1 MKKIILPVLALAA
14 ALTVSCNKEQGTDS
28 PAAKA
33 SKKVTIEASIDG
45 TKTYYA
51 NDKTFSWLAGDEISV
66 MEELDGEV
74 KFDVFTAAAEGRAT
88 SFNGEISEGATFG
101 KWAVYPA
108 TLEPEVDE
116 AGVLSFKVQ
125 HGSVQEIDPANP
137 LKYLPLVGQKQED
150 GKYKFST
157 AMGAVK
163 FSFTNVPANAYYFN
177 INAKEPIYG
186 YFTADE
192 DGTVKSANYVGEDAE
207 AGYSWWEIVPNED
220 GTLDVYVPMP
230 VGTLTAGMEVW
241 LEDIGVNTL
250 FSITTAKD
258 IEVVRNRVTE
268 LAPIALPDAEPVALD
283 DIFGEYTT
291 TSYGAIYG
299 WEQWGLSIEPSDIEE
314 ADAMIPG
321 SFIGWPID
329 AMYGFYDEESQILYF
344 PAQEVY
350 VDEENDGTWILISAL
365 LGEDEEGQTIIE
377 DINYEDAMF
386 LQFTQPGNFTSVGEY
401 APALY
406 FAANSEDGGS
416 GWADVYLVLTGA
428 WAETDGASL
437 APTAKASKANPF
449 FDASKIKASRTNSVK
464 VPFKAGKTLP
474 GKTPV
479 KAMIDK

>member
-28 PAAKA
+28 PAAKT

-74 KFDVFTAAAEGRAT
+74 KFDVFTATAEGRAT
-88 SFNGEISEGATFG
+88 SFDGEISEGATFG

-108 TLEPEVDE
+108 TLEPAVDE
-116 AGVLSFKVQ
+116 AGVLSFRVQ
-125 HGSVQEIDPANP
+125 HGSVQDIDPANP

-157 AMGAVK
+157 AMGVVK
-163 FSFTNVPANAYYFN
+163 FSFTNVPTNAYYFN
-177 INAKEPIYG
+177 INAKEPVYG

-192 DGTVKSANYVGEDAE
+192 DGTVKLANYVGEDAE

-241 LEDIGVNTL
+241 LEDVGVNTL
-250 FSITTAKD
+250 FSITTTKD

-283 DIFGEYTT
+283 DIFGDYVT
-291 TSYGAIYG
+291 TSNGFFYS
-299 WEQWGLSIEPSDIEE
+299 WEQWDMSIEPSDDEE
-314 ADAMIPG
+314 FDAMIPG

-329 AMYGFYDEESQILYF
+329 AMYGYYDEESQILYF
-344 PAQEVY
+344 PAQQIY
-350 VDEENDGTWILISAL
+350 DDAENDGVWLLVSVL
-365 LGEDEEGQTIIE
+365 LGENEEGQTIIE
-377 DINYEDAMF
+377 EFNTDDGMF

-401 APALY
+401 MPALY
-406 FAANSEDGGS
+406 FAANSEDGES
-416 GWADVYLVLTGA
+416 GWGDIYQVITGA

-449 FDASKIKASRTNSVK
+449 FDASKIKATRTNSVK

-479 KAMIDK
+479 KAMIGK